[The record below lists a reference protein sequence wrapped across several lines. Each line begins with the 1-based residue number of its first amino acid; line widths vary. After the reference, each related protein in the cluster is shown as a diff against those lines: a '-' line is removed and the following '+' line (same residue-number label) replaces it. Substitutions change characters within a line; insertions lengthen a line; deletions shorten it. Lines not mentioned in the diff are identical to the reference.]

1 MFFYIFLIRTEIF
14 YTVEKNNMEKVI
26 AFLKNHKLRAG
37 DIDFEKLVEDF
48 NSEMDNGLKG
58 IESSLLMIPTYI
70 EADNGL
76 LTELPVVAIDAGG
89 TNLRITVITFDKSGK
104 LNLDEV
110 RNFKMP
116 GLDHEISKE
125 VFFQT
130 IASFVKPLVNK
141 SDRIGFCFSYATE
154 IFPDK
159 DGKLLHFCK
168 EVQAPG
174 VVGQF
179 IGKSLLETM
188 GTPEKKI
195 VLLNDTVATLLAGK
209 SNVSG
214 KSYDSFIGFILGTGT
229 NTSYIEQNINIHK
242 NNNLDKGRS
251 QIINIES
258 GNFNLAARSD
268 LDIIFDKTTNDP
280 GKYSFEKMFSGGYFG
295 GACLTVLK
303 AAADE
308 GIFSLSAAKN
318 LKRINNLSTGEV
330 SSYLENS
337 ASVSS
342 ILSAWFPET
351 DDSQNCRYII
361 NSLIERSA
369 KLVAANLAAVILK
382 TGKGKTAERPVLITV
397 EGTTYYKLSGLK
409 SGVENNLNEYL
420 SLNKKR
426 YVEFTEVANSGLIG
440 AAIAVLTE

>member
-1 MFFYIFLIRTEIF
+1 
-14 YTVEKNNMEKVI
+14 MEKVN

-48 NSEMDNGLKG
+48 TSEMDNGLKG

-70 EADNGL
+70 GAENEL
-76 LTELPVVAIDAGG
+76 LTGVPVVAIDAGG
-89 TNLRITVITFDKSGK
+89 TNFRTTVITFDSYGK
-104 LNLDEV
+104 LNLEEV

-116 GLDHEISKE
+116 GLENEISKE
-125 VFFQT
+125 DFFHT
-130 IASFVKPLVNK
+130 IASYVKPLINK

-154 IFPDK
+154 IYPDK

-179 IGKSLLETM
+179 IGKSLLETL

-209 SNVSG
+209 SKASG
-214 KSYDSFIGFILGTGT
+214 RSYDSFIGFILGTGT
-229 NTSYIEQNINIHK
+229 NTSYIEQNINILK
-242 NNNLDKGRS
+242 NNTLDKGRN

-268 LDIIFDKTTNDP
+268 LDVIFDNTTNDP

-295 GACLTVLK
+295 GLCLTVLK

-308 GIFSLSAAKN
+308 GVFSEPAAQK
-318 LKRINNLSTGEV
+318 LKLANNLTTGEV
-330 SSYLENS
+330 GSYAENAAS
-337 ASVSS
+337 ASNTLTACFSDN
-342 ILSAWFPET
+342 
-351 DDSQNCRYII
+351 DDLQNCRYII

-369 KLVAANLAAVILK
+369 KLVAANLAAVVLK
-382 TGKGKTAERPVLITV
+382 TDKGKTAERPVLITID
-397 EGTTYYKLSGLK
+397 GTTYYRLSGLK
-409 SGVENNLNEYL
+409 SKVENNINEYL
-420 SLNKKR
+420 SLKRKR

-440 AAIAVLTE
+440 AAIAALAE